1 MWTAA
6 QPELKTPTSVVSE
19 QKDRPPNGMANG
31 LYSGNSKL
39 PESSLSPSGRAE
51 GAQLVGI
58 VKRYSSKNG
67 YGFITVEDGGLDC
80 FVHQSEIVVDGFRCL
95 EEGAR
100 VQFRHVTRKD
110 KPTATQVR
118 PLPGSRFKVFK
129 SRADAQTKNVQSND
143 LGHVT
148 GYVKWFDVQKG
159 FGFIVLDESPERP
172 SADVFVHIKEV
183 ASQLPL
189 QEGQRVAFEL
199 TEEAGGRFKAFNVC
213 ALAGQMQYYPALE
226 PFVPTFQPQFTCT
239 GQVRFF
245 NQDRGYGFL
254 THSDN
259 SPDVYFN
266 RAAIL
271 NGDAVKEG
279 DMLGYDLCGNGT
291 KVWAVNAVVLDI
303 AEPLSPAPE
312 SCEYPAPLVY
322 PYPYGDMTA
331 PPFAFEN
338 VPYDPSMIY
347 FSSQQ

>member
-1 MWTAA
+1 MGVAL
-6 QPELKTPTSVVSE
+6 PKEEKRGYGEEEPTGLDGVV
-19 QKDRPPNGMANG
+19 Q
-31 LYSGNSKL
+31 SGSR
-39 PESSLSPSGRAE
+39 SPRVE

-67 YGFITVEDGGLDC
+67 YGFITVEDGGPDC

-118 PLPGSRFKVFK
+118 PLPGSRFKIFK
-129 SRADAQTKNVQSND
+129 SRADAQTKSVQSSD

-159 FGFIVLDESPERP
+159 FGFIVLDETPEQP

-189 QEGQRVAFEL
+189 QEGQRVGFEL
-199 TEEAGGRFKAFNVC
+199 TEEVGGRFKAFNVC
-213 ALAGQMQYYPALE
+213 ATGGQLPFFPSSE
-226 PFVPTFQPQFTCT
+226 PFVPPFSPQFTST
-239 GQVRFF
+239 GVVRFF
-245 NQDRGYGFL
+245 NVDRGYGFL
-254 THSDN
+254 TPADS

-271 NGDAVKEG
+271 SGDIVKEN
-279 DMLGYDLCGNGT
+279 DVLGYDLSGNGT
-291 KVWAVNAVVLDI
+291 KVWATNIVVLEVGEALAPGPEAFDY
-303 AEPLSPAPE
+303 SPI
-312 SCEYPAPLVY
+312 VY
-322 PYPYGDMTA
+322 PYPYGDITA
-331 PPFAFEN
+331 TQAFSYESMPF
-338 VPYDPSMIY
+338 DPSLMFY
-347 FSSQQ
+347 PQQ